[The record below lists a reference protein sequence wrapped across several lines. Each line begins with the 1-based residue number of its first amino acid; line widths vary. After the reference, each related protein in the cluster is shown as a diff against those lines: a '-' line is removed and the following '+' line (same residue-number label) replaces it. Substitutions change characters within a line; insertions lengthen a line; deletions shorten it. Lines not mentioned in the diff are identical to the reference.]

1 MAGFADGFRSG
12 FGLISDVKDR
22 ELKRDQIEADQEYKR
37 QQASDLSAYREED
50 LKIKRAG
57 QESDSLLAGLR
68 ANTARMQAEN
78 AKLSGEAALLNAQ
91 TSNIKAKNATN
102 PESIDYKKGLSEID
116 ENKAQER
123 NYQSQADERLQKVS
137 REKGAINVQEIYN
150 YSIASQTNGLG
161 PDDYERISKL
171 IDENGSQSSF
181 NLGYLTSP
189 QTARSMSA
197 VQTFMGDIASGAN
210 AEMTPELRA
219 AFGGALGLNKSAAIG
234 RQIDESFINAP
245 DWMKSKGLRI
255 KSQGLHEVGSV
266 DGNKLSGS
274 LYVLAEDK
282 EGNAYPYFPPL
293 TSKRNFADNQ
303 PLELEFG
310 EMAQAMAGTA
320 HMIQQ
325 IGPKIS
331 RDVRAAKIHTMYGG
345 NKDFDAAVNAKLETV
360 RRGIQSGA
368 SPKESMLSQQPAMA
382 SASVSEKLSM
392 TKTDKYRR
400 EIEHEML
407 FGPTD
412 DTSEQFK
419 IQEWF
424 ESTSSALASAPL
436 PKGIKAANL
445 GELMSRSNASFNY
458 QNASILQ
465 GYYNEDG
472 EIEDAAGLVDQL
484 EKLNLLK

>member
-37 QQASDLSAYREED
+37 QQASDLRGYREED
-50 LKIKRAG
+50 LKIKRSG
-57 QESDSLLAGLR
+57 QESDSLLANLR
-68 ANTARMQAEN
+68 ANTARIQAEN
-78 AKLSGEAALLNAQ
+78 AGLSSEAALLNAQ
-91 TSNIKAKNATN
+91 TSNIKARNATN

-137 REKGAINVQEIYN
+137 RVKGAENVQEIYN

-197 VQTFMGDIASGAN
+197 VQTFMGDIASGSN

-331 RDVRAAKIHTMYGG
+331 RDVRAAKIQTMYGG

-360 RRGIQSGA
+360 RKGIQNGA
-368 SPKESMLSQQPAMA
+368 SPTDAGKWSQSGMA
-382 SASVSEKLSM
+382 NAPVSEQVAF
-392 TKTDKYRR
+392 TKTDEYRR